1 MANHTPIT
9 PFGADEVPSIT
20 AASLAFIP
28 VLRTL
33 RSLVVAERDL
43 EDVSYSQDPAYH
55 AWLRDSEL
63 AHERLTDTLRDF
75 CALSISHPADQPL
88 RRAVMLIDAILG
100 HEEPGGGRRLALQ
113 MRAAFFSRFQ
123 LRGIDPTA
131 LHRNGLLVQ
140 ARHLITALAA
150 LPLFDACP
158 EATMVA
164 PPADDGSDLFPVF

>member
-1 MANHTPIT
+1 MATHTPIT
-9 PFGADEVPSIT
+9 PSGADEVPHIT
-20 AASLAFIP
+20 TASLAFIP
-28 VLRTL
+28 ILGTL
-33 RSLVVAERDL
+33 RKLIIAERDL
-43 EDVSYSQDPAYH
+43 ADISYSQDPAYH

-88 RRAVMLIDAILG
+88 LRAVMLIDAILG
-100 HEEPGGGRRLALQ
+100 HEEAGGGRHLAVQ

-131 LHRNGLLVQ
+131 LHRNALLVQ
-140 ARHLITALAA
+140 ARHLISALAA

-158 EATMVA
+158 EATVA
-164 PPADDGSDLFPVF
+164 VDPADDDSDLLPAF